1 MLNALSDKEKKRQEV
16 IFELLQTEKDYV
28 RDLDIII
35 TASSLLSNHSPH
47 IATSAVCMSLCLDEC
62 D

>member
-1 MLNALSDKEKKRQEV
+1 MDGKVLNALSDKEKKRQEV

-35 TASSLLSNHSPH
+35 TASFFKQFVPSLARS
-47 IATSAVCMSLCLDEC
+47 
-62 D
+62 